1 MQKKLA
7 ERLDG
12 ALHLAQDALAMSEAN
27 DTYRAVGARI
37 RAFRGDT
44 LSLDDLADL
53 IRDSGCER
61 PSAAKLSRIETGIQP
76 VPLDI
81 LPGLKKVTGL
91 SRKELRP
98 DLVEAVNDEADA
110 GAAA

>member
-1 MQKKLA
+1 
-7 ERLDG
+7 
-12 ALHLAQDALAMSEAN
+12 MSEAS

-37 RAFRGDT
+37 RAFRGEAI
-44 LSLDDLADL
+44 SLDNLADL
-53 IRDSGCER
+53 IRANGCDR

-81 LPGLKKVTGL
+81 LPALKKITGL

-98 DLVEAVNDEADA
+98 DLAEALNDDADADA
-110 GAAA
+110 GEAA